1 MKDYTVLFNELYA
14 IDIAGL
20 PFNDEDYDDAIRFNL
35 HRQYA
40 DNNKMFVLIGT
51 KGGIEGFIVNY
62 RINHPRCKRKI
73 GEPFSIGSFLL
84 HSFLSNMEV

>member
-1 MKDYTVLFNELYA
+1 MKDYTVLFSELYA

-20 PFNDEDYDDAIRFNL
+20 PFNDDDLDEVIRRNL
-35 HRQYA
+35 HRHYA
-40 DNNKMFVLIGT
+40 DHNKIFVLIGT

-73 GEPFSIGSFLL
+73 SEPCSLISLL
-84 HSFLSNMEV
+84 SHSFLSKMEV